1 MSVSAGNTRVSPR
14 PQSDSAVCNNFQ
26 GDIPDTG
33 DIEDI
38 LADILSDIADKH

>member
-26 GDIPDTG
+26 GDIADLA
-33 DIEDI
+33 DI